1 MRELYIHAE
10 GFMKQIIAYIAYFLI
25 AASVTYFV
33 EFFLSIIISG
43 ILFYAADEPPGDIS
57 DQGKLLYS
65 VGMPVIYSFILFAI
79 YYLYSEILKN
89 FTIHLTLSIGVLFH
103 VIMAIYLVW
112 NLVPIA
118 F

>member
-1 MRELYIHAE
+1 MRELYIHAD
-10 GFMKQIIAYIAYFLI
+10 GFMKQIIAYLAYFLI

-33 EFFLSIIISG
+33 EFFLSIMISG

-65 VGMPVIYSFILFAI
+65 LFAI

-103 VIMAIYLVW
+103 VIMAIYLIW
-112 NLVPIA
+112 NLVPIT